1 MSNVLQEIEAK
12 ILSLKPDERTEL
24 LRSLIADLD
33 GPPESDVAG
42 HWIETAKRR
51 YREIAD
57 GQVRAVPADRVF
69 EKVRSRL
76 KQ

>member
-1 MSNVLQEIEAK
+1 MATVVEEIEAK
-12 ILSLKPDERTEL
+12 IRSLNAAEKTEL
-24 LRSLIADLD
+24 LRSLIAELD
-33 GPPESDVAG
+33 GPPQSDSEDE
-42 HWIETAKRR
+42 WIATAKKR

-57 GQVRAVPADRVF
+57 GHIKAVPADHVF